1 MNAANFVTSM
11 PIVAVAVHDVVTLLP
26 IIALIVSA
34 VVVMLAGTFHTSH
47 RLTVGLTLAGLF
59 WTVAMI
65 PIAQIRHDHQV
76 TALLLLDDWALFFIG
91 LLALT
96 TAGVVLISYGYLA
109 RREEHPHDYYTLLLL
124 ATLGAAVLVAST
136 HFASFFLGLE
146 ILSVSL
152 YTLIAYPR
160 LRADFIEAAVKYLV
174 LAAATAAFLLFGMAL
189 VYAELGTMSL
199 SALAAAHVTGGGAA
213 ETSLLVG
220 GLALIIVGIGFKL
233 GVVPFHMWT
242 PDIYQGA
249 PAPVTAFVATVSKG
263 AMVAL
268 LLRYFRQVSLSPHG
282 TVWLLF
288 AVIAAASM
296 IAGNLLALLQSNVK
310 RLLAYSSIA
319 HLGYILV
326 AFLAVG
332 RSAAVAVSFYLVAYF
347 LTTLGAFGIVS
358 ELSGP
363 EADAD
368 DIDDYR
374 GLAARRPLLSAT
386 FALLL
391 FSLAGIPLT
400 AGFLGKFLVVATG
413 ANSRLWWL
421 LVVLVASSTVGLY
434 YYTRIVVAMYV
445 QRPQDA
451 PTTSRLLRVEAVVGS
466 RAGGSVLVVVVGLVL
481 FLGIYPAP
489 LLRLLGHIVANL
501 P

>member
-1 MNAANFVTSM
+1 MTAAG
-11 PIVAVAVHDVVTLLP
+11 VVTLLP
-26 IIALIVSA
+26 FIALTLSA

-47 RLTVGLTLAGLF
+47 RLTVGLTLGGLA
-59 WTVAMI
+59 WTLAML
-65 PIAQIRHDHQV
+65 PVTAARGGRQV
-76 TALLLLDDWALFFIG
+76 TELLLLDDYTLFFIG
-91 LLALT
+91 LLVLT
-96 TAGVVLISYGYLA
+96 TAGVVLLSYGYLE
-109 RREEHPHDYYTLLLL
+109 RRESHPHDYYTLLLL
-124 ATLGAAVLVAST
+124 ATLGGATLVAST

-146 ILSVSL
+146 VLSVSL

-160 LRADFIEAAVKYLV
+160 LHADFIEAGVKYLV

-199 SALAAAHVTGGGAA
+199 NGFALLHVTGGGAA
-213 ETSLLVG
+213 DTSLLVG
-220 GLALIIVGIGFKL
+220 GFVLIIVGIGFKL

-268 LLRYFRQVSLSPHG
+268 LLRYFRGVSLNPHD
-282 TVWLLF
+282 TVWIVF
-288 AVIAAASM
+288 AAIAAASM

-332 RSAAVAVSFYLVAYF
+332 RTAAVAVGFYLVAYF
-347 LTTLGAFGIVS
+347 VTTLGAFGVVA
-358 ELSGP
+358 ELSGA
-363 EADAD
+363 ERDAD
-368 DIDDYR
+368 QIDDYR
-374 GLAARRPLLSAT
+374 GLAARRPLLAAT
-386 FALLL
+386 FALVL

-400 AGFLGKFLVVATG
+400 VGFLGKFYVVNAG
-413 ANSRLWWL
+413 ARSQLWWL
-421 LVVLVASSTVGLY
+421 LIVLVATSTIGLY

-445 QRPQDA
+445 EQPQALPSAPRPA
-451 PTTSRLLRVEAVVGS
+451 RLGAIAGS
-466 RAGGSVLVVVVGLVL
+466 RTSDAVLIVVAGLVL

-489 LLRLLGHIVANL
+489 LIRLLEHVVAGL

>member
-1 MNAANFVTSM
+1 MTTAG
-11 PIVAVAVHDVVTLLP
+11 VVTLLP
-26 IIALIVSA
+26 FIALTLSA
-34 VVVMLAGTFHTSH
+34 VIVMVAGTFHTSH
-47 RLTVGLTLAGLF
+47 RLTVALTLGGLA
-59 WTVAMI
+59 WTAAML
-65 PIAQIRHDHQV
+65 AVTAARGGRQV
-76 TALLLLDDWALFFIG
+76 TALLLLDDYTLFFMG
-91 LLALT
+91 LLVAT
-96 TAGVVLISYGYLA
+96 TAGVVLLSYSYLE
-109 RREEHPHDYYTLLLL
+109 RREHHPHDYYTLLLL
-124 ATLGAAVLVAST
+124 ATLGAAALVAST

-146 ILSVSL
+146 VLSVSL

-199 SALAAAHVTGGGAA
+199 SALTALHVTGGGAA
-213 ETSLLVG
+213 ETSLLIG

-268 LLRYFRQVSLSPHG
+268 LLRYFRQVSLAPHD
-282 TVWLLF
+282 TVWLIF
-288 AVIAAASM
+288 AIIAAASM

-332 RSAAVAVSFYLVAYF
+332 RSAAVAVGFYLVAYF

-368 DIDDYR
+368 EIDDYR

-386 FALLL
+386 FALVL

-445 QRPQDA
+445 QRPRAA
-451 PTTSRLLRVEAVVGS
+451 PASRLLRVEAVVGS
-466 RAGGSVLVVVVGLVL
+466 RTGGSVLVVVVGLVL

-489 LLRLLGHIVANL
+489 LIRLLAHVVAGL

>member
-1 MNAANFVTSM
+1 VNAAAFVTPM
-11 PIVAVAVHDVVTLLP
+11 PMVAVAAHDVVMLLP
-26 IIALIVSA
+26 IIALTVSA
-34 VVVMLAGTFHTSH
+34 IVVMLAGTFHTSH

-109 RREEHPHDYYTLLLL
+109 RREDHPHDYYTLLLL
-124 ATLGAAVLVAST
+124 ATLGGAVLVAST

-160 LRADFIEAAVKYLV
+160 LRADFIEAGVKYLV

-220 GLALIIVGIGFKL
+220 GVALIIVGIGFKL

-268 LLRYFRQVSLSPHG
+268 LLRYFRQVSLSPHD

-332 RSAAVAVSFYLVAYF
+332 RSAAVAVGFYLVAYF
-347 LTTLGAFGIVS
+347 LTTLGAFGVVA

-363 EADAD
+363 ENDAD
-368 DIDDYR
+368 EIDDYR
-374 GLAARRPLLSAT
+374 GLAARRPLLAAT
-386 FALLL
+386 FALVL

-400 AGFLGKFLVVATG
+400 VGFIGKFLVVATG

-445 QRPQDA
+445 QKPQDA
-451 PTTSRLLRVEAVVGS
+451 PATSRLLRVGTVVGS
-466 RAGGSVLVVVVGLVL
+466 RTGGSVLVVVVVLVL
-481 FLGIYPAP
+481 FLGIYPAL

>member
-1 MNAANFVTSM
+1 
-11 PIVAVAVHDVVTLLP
+11 
-26 IIALIVSA
+26 
-34 VVVMLAGTFHTSH
+34 
-47 RLTVGLTLAGLF
+47 
-59 WTVAMI
+59 
-65 PIAQIRHDHQV
+65 
-76 TALLLLDDWALFFIG
+76 
-91 LLALT
+91 
-96 TAGVVLISYGYLA
+96 
-109 RREEHPHDYYTLLLL
+109 
-124 ATLGAAVLVAST
+124 
-136 HFASFFLGLE
+136 
-146 ILSVSL
+146 
-152 YTLIAYPR
+152 
-160 LRADFIEAAVKYLV
+160 
-174 LAAATAAFLLFGMAL
+174 
-189 VYAELGTMSL
+189 
-199 SALAAAHVTGGGAA
+199 
-213 ETSLLVG
+213 
-220 GLALIIVGIGFKL
+220 
-233 GVVPFHMWT
+233 MWT

-268 LLRYFRQVSLSPHG
+268 LLRYFRQVSLSPHD

-326 AFLAVG
+326 AFLAIG
-332 RSAAVAVSFYLVAYF
+332 HSAAVAVGFYLVAYF

-368 DIDDYR
+368 EIDDYR

-386 FALLL
+386 FALVL

-400 AGFLGKFLVVATG
+400 AGFLGKFLVVTTG

-466 RAGGSVLVVVVGLVL
+466 RAGGSVLVVVVGLVV

-489 LLRLLGHIVANL
+489 LIRLLGHIVAGL